1 MSPAAPVGPPEPIP
15 AERFRERRTRAL
27 EVLGGGVL
35 VLPGSPVRHRSR
47 DTEFPHRP
55 DSELYYLTGLVEP
68 DTVAVLRGG
77 QGGGLT
83 VFARPRDPEAELW
96 AGPRLGPDGAR
107 ERTGADAAHAL
118 GELPARLPD
127 LLDGA
132 TQVYFR
138 LGEHPAV
145 EPYVLAA
152 LRRARVRGPR
162 RGTGP
167 RRVGDPG
174 LVLDDIRLRK
184 DADELERMRRAAAIT
199 ATGFEALAE
208 AIRPGAGEWQLQA
221 ALEAAFRSAGGDGPA
236 YESIVASGPNACVL
250 HYVSRERRL
259 GAGELVLVDAG
270 AAYGLYAADI
280 TRTYPVGGDFGAE
293 ARAVYEIVEGARRAA
308 VASVAPGATVASV
321 HDAAVRALTEGLIG
335 LGVLTGPLERALED
349 EAHKPFYPH
358 QTSHW
363 LGLDVHDVG
372 DYALAGESRALEAG
386 MVLTV
391 EPGLYFG
398 TAAQVAADEADKAAE
413 GSTREA
419 VARFAGIGVRIE
431 DDVLVTPDGHEVL
444 TAAVP
449 TAPDE
454 VARLIQA

>member
-1 MSPAAPVGPPEPIP
+1 MRAIKDAEELKRLEKAIAITIEGHAAAARTMAPGII
-15 AERFRERRTRAL
+15 ERQVSAAI
-27 EVLGGGVL
+27 
-35 VLPGSPVRHRSR
+35 RSAY
-47 DTEFPHRP
+47 FAAGA
-55 DSELYYLTGLVEP
+55 TGL
-68 DTVAVLRGG
+68 
-77 QGGGLT
+77 
-83 VFARPRDPEAELW
+83 
-96 AGPRLGPDGAR
+96 
-107 ERTGADAAHAL
+107 
-118 GELPARLPD
+118 
-127 LLDGA
+127 
-132 TQVYFR
+132 
-138 LGEHPAV
+138 
-145 EPYVLAA
+145 
-152 LRRARVRGPR
+152 
-162 RGTGP
+162 
-167 RRVGDPG
+167 
-174 LVLDDIRLRK
+174 
-184 DADELERMRRAAAIT
+184 
-199 ATGFEALAE
+199 
-208 AIRPGAGEWQLQA
+208 
-221 ALEAAFRSAGGDGPA
+221 AFP
-236 YESIVASGPNACVL
+236 SIVGSGPNGAVL
-250 HYVSRERRL
+250 HWVKNNRAVAD
-259 GAGELVLVDAG
+259 GDLVLIDIG
-270 AAYGLYAADI
+270 ASFGHYAADI

-372 DYALAGESRALEAG
+372 DYALAGESRALGAG